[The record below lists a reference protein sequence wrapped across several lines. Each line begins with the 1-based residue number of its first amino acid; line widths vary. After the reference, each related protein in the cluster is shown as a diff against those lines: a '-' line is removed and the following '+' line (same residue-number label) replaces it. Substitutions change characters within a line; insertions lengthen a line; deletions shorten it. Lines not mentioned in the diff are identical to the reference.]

1 MFVHQCAVEL
11 ATELGTMMAPPRRL
25 FAYKAS
31 NAIIFTHTRFRILGK
46 SSHLCEHRNTIPC
59 RIITLD

>member
-11 ATELGTMMAPPRRL
+11 ATELGTITAPPRRL
-25 FAYKAS
+25 LAYKAS

-46 SSHLCEHRNTIPC
+46 SSHLREHRNTIPY